1 MFILYS
7 LVNTHNEDREIRIRA
22 YKIEKI
28 QDSQTLSCTSDSII
42 LVPHVSF
49 DYSLERKTQVLCMLA

>member
-1 MFILYS
+1 MFVLYS

-42 LVPHVSF
+42 LVPHVRF
-49 DYSLERKTQVLCMLA
+49 DYSLERKTQVLCMLV